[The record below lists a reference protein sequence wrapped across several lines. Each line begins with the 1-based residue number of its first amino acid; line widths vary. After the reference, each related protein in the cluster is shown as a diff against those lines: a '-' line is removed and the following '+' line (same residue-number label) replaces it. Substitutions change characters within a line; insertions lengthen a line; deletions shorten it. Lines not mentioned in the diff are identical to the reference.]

1 MQKFDCVI
9 VGFGPVGALLSLFL
23 SRLQLKVAII
33 DKNVDIYPLPRA
45 IHFDQEV
52 MRIFQMIGLN
62 EKVSAISRVGTR
74 GMHFVDDN
82 YNTLMEREGS
92 PEIGDQGWPKSWY
105 FHQPDLEKVLRNEVK
120 KNKNIT
126 PFLGYQ
132 VISVD
137 QSSETVSL
145 KGKGK
150 KSQEVLRLIGSILI
164 GCDGANSIVA
174 NYISNEHINYGFEE
188 KYLVIDMKVDNRF
201 KKIKKLPDYTVQ
213 KCSSKRPVT
222 RCYISKKR
230 RRWEIKILSTDVEN
244 EIKKEKLI
252 WSFLSEWIDK
262 KCAVIERAEI
272 YTFKSKISK
281 KWIKDRVIIAGD
293 SAHLSP
299 PFLGQGMCAGM
310 RDVSSLSWRL
320 KSILSGKFRLS
331 PLLAYQNERLS
342 HVSEFIQLA
351 VDCGKIMSD
360 PDIILKS
367 NKKDKGELFDFPR
380 PKLATQLNSECQLS
394 GNLFP
399 QFLEKGV
406 RTDDKLGYRFVLIC
420 LKKIEPIFN
429 EAKNKSIHTIVA
441 TGQIKD
447 WISGFNKIALLVR
460 PDKYILGSAINNKDL
475 SRLLKDFSHFES
487 N

>member
-1 MQKFDCVI
+1 
-9 VGFGPVGALLSLFL
+9 
-23 SRLQLKVAII
+23 
-33 DKNVDIYPLPRA
+33 
-45 IHFDQEV
+45 
-52 MRIFQMIGLN
+52 
-62 EKVSAISRVGTR
+62 
-74 GMHFVDDN
+74 
-82 YNTLMEREGS
+82 
-92 PEIGDQGWPKSWY
+92 
-105 FHQPDLEKVLRNEVK
+105 
-120 KNKNIT
+120 
-126 PFLGYQ
+126 
-132 VISVD
+132 
-137 QSSETVSL
+137 
-145 KGKGK
+145 
-150 KSQEVLRLIGSILI
+150 
-164 GCDGANSIVA
+164 
-174 NYISNEHINYGFEE
+174 
-188 KYLVIDMKVDNRF
+188 
-201 KKIKKLPDYTVQ
+201 
-213 KCSSKRPVT
+213 
-222 RCYISKKR
+222 
-230 RRWEIKILSTDVEN
+230 
-244 EIKKEKLI
+244 
-252 WSFLSEWIDK
+252 
-262 KCAVIERAEI
+262 
-272 YTFKSKISK
+272 
-281 KWIKDRVIIAGD
+281 
-293 SAHLSP
+293 
-299 PFLGQGMCAGM
+299 M

-380 PKLATQLNSECQLS
+380 PKLATHLNSECQLS

-406 RTDDKLGYRFVLIC
+406 RTDDKLGYRSVLIC